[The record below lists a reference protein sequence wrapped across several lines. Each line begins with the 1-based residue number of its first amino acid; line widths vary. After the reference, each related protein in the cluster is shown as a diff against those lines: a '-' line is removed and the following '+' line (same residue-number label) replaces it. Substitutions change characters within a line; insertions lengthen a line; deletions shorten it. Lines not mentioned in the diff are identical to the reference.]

1 MSHQDI
7 SDIQAF
13 VRVAFN
19 AYGYSWEHPRVVAY
33 LQKVQ
38 AKSGRFPVQA
48 RKCDCLSPEHYRGL
62 AMCLAAL
69 VVEGREPVQD
79 ATAHAIALLQVKTT
93 GQQLLAGGA
102 V

>member
-1 MSHQDI
+1 MSYEDI

-13 VRVAFN
+13 VQIAFN

-33 LQKVQ
+33 LDKVQ
-38 AKSGRFPVQA
+38 AKAGRFPVQA

-79 ATAHAIALLQVKTT
+79 ATAYALASLQVRT
-93 GQQLLAGGA
+93 GQQMLVGGA